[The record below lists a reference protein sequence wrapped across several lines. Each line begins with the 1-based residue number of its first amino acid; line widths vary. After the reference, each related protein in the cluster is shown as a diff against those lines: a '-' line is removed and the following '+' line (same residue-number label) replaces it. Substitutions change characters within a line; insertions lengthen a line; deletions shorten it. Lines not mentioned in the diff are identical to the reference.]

1 MKLIAK
7 TISLATAIAV
17 LIAVGVLVA
26 ITGRALVSRAAALR
40 GDVAN
45 VTFVACA
52 VVLASAWLIARAVA
66 AASRRSRATALRE
79 EQAATYQLLVDYWVN
94 RVERP
99 APHSVAQSAE
109 LEGKAQT
116 LERLLAM
123 YGNAAVIAAH
133 TRLREREWHAGDA
146 RAAVGDLFVAV
157 RKDLGT
163 ETPHNIAP
171 LLEQLLVPA
180 ADRGAQLRAVQA

>member
-1 MKLIAK
+1 MKLIQN
-7 TISLATAIAV
+7 TIALITAIAV
-17 LIAVGVLVA
+17 LAGLGIVVAV
-26 ITGRALVSRAAALR
+26 TGRAFVTRAAALR

-45 VTFVACA
+45 ATFVVSA

-66 AASRRSRATALRE
+66 AASRRTRATVLRE

-99 APHSVAQSAE
+99 APHSAAQTAE
-109 LEGKAQT
+109 LEGKLQT

-123 YGNAAVIAAH
+123 YGSAAVIAAH
-133 TRLREREWHAGDA
+133 TRLREREWHDSDA
-146 RAAVGDLFVAV
+146 RAAVGDLLVAV

-163 ETPHNIAP
+163 ETPHNMAAAIER
-171 LLEQLLVPA
+171 LLLPA
-180 ADRGAQLRAVQA
+180 ADRGSRLHAVQA